1 MDIGSAVGRDLGITE
16 EQLRDLPA
24 YKASTLFSPLEK
36 LVIEYAERM
45 TTTPV
50 TVSDELFGAL
60 KQHLNEA
67 QLVELTGIIAW
78 ESRRRISQR
87 VRTACCPPK
96 PKQLD
101 LKQGSSRLRRAKLGR
116 RLLPG
121 QIFRGLVAQSAQAFI
136 QRVGA
141 LQERQDR
148 RPALLDP
155 AARLYQANVG
165 SETFHRA
172 IERVDSALAAPG
184 GGVNFGE
191 IQMQLQL
198 FPF

>member
-24 YKASTLFSPLEK
+24 YKVSTLFSPLEK

-78 ESRRRISQR
+78 ENFRARFNHAFGLEAQNFSQGTYC
-87 VRTACCPPK
+87 VLPAKAETAG
-96 PKQLD
+96 D
-101 LKQGSSRLRRAKLGR
+101 
-116 RLLPG
+116 
-121 QIFRGLVAQSAQAFI
+121 
-136 QRVGA
+136 
-141 LQERQDR
+141 
-148 RPALLDP
+148 
-155 AARLYQANVG
+155 
-165 SETFHRA
+165 ETRK
-172 IERVDSALAAPG
+172 
-184 GGVNFGE
+184 
-191 IQMQLQL
+191 
-198 FPF
+198 

>member
-36 LVIEYAERM
+36 LVIEYAGRM

-78 ESRRRISQR
+78 ENFRARFNHAFGIEAQDFSEGTYC
-87 VRTACCPPK
+87 VLPAKAETA
-96 PKQLD
+96 
-101 LKQGSSRLRRAKLGR
+101 
-116 RLLPG
+116 
-121 QIFRGLVAQSAQAFI
+121 
-136 QRVGA
+136 
-141 LQERQDR
+141 
-148 RPALLDP
+148 
-155 AARLYQANVG
+155 G
-165 SETFHRA
+165 SETRK
-172 IERVDSALAAPG
+172 
-184 GGVNFGE
+184 
-191 IQMQLQL
+191 
-198 FPF
+198 